1 MKRTI
6 LLLLSVMMV
15 NIMTVTAQSSIVTY
29 QSDGTQTVVEVTSN
43 FYAAPNGILAV
54 DITGAG
60 ITAAT
65 SVESNCLFI
74 IGEGDPAP
82 VGVGNTIVKSGSSY
96 TADHIDLTD
105 GSDFYSPVDFTAS
118 NIEFTYYN
126 DRWADGTNGWNTIM
140 LPYDV
145 SLVTAD
151 DNAIDWFHSSSDTD
165 KQFWL
170 KRFVSDEPDVVNF
183 DFTDELKAN
192 TPYIIAFPGDHWG
205 SEYDLSGKTL
215 KFIGQDVTIHKS
227 GEVSPVTG
235 NYYSFIG
242 DTKSVDAEDIYCLN
256 PDGNKF
262 DLDNCSAPFRAYF
275 KANMSN
281 CTKICLSIRNGGG
294 TTGIVSIS
302 EESRSQGVTGAWY
315 SLDGRKLDGKPTK
328 KGIYVKNERKVVIE

>member
-126 DRWADGTNGWNTIM
+126 NRWADGTNGWNTIM

-145 SLVTAD
+145 SSVTAD
-151 DNAIDWFHSSSDTD
+151 DEAIDWFHSSSDTG

-205 SEYDLSGKTL
+205 SEYDLSGTTL
-215 KFIGQDVTIHKS
+215 KFIGQDVTVHKS
-227 GEVSPVTG
+227 GEVSPVAG
-235 NYYSFIG
+235 SYYSFIG

-262 DLDNCSAPFRAYF
+262 DLDNFSAPFRAYF
-275 KANMSN
+275 KANMAN
-281 CTKICLSIRNGGG
+281 CSEICLSIRDGGG

-302 EESRSQGVTGAWY
+302 KESRSQGVTGAWY
-315 SLDGRKLDGKPTK
+315 SLDGRKLGGKPTQ
-328 KGIYVKNERKVVIE
+328 KGMYIHGGRKVIVK